1 MFSTEN
7 ICAYHQSPWLS
18 ITMLKHHSTFSRNWG
33 NRGETISVH
42 IGEKISIL
50 KTSTVYHYMGLL
62 VSGIIL
68 KIR

>member
-1 MFSTEN
+1 MVVNYDAQASQHIFQELGE
-7 ICAYHQSPWLS
+7 QR
-18 ITMLKHHSTFSRNWG
+18 RN
-33 NRGETISVH
+33 NFCTYRGK
-42 IGEKISIL
+42 KISIL

>member
-1 MFSTEN
+1 MVVNYDAQASQHIFQELGEQRRN
-7 ICAYHQSPWLS
+7 NFCAY
-18 ITMLKHHSTFSRNWG
+18 
-33 NRGETISVH
+33 RGKIDA
-42 IGEKISIL
+42 ISIL